1 MNGGSKISGTLIAA
15 IVFVAALPLLFILPA
30 LTESPAAPVSSS
42 LAKTTTGKSL
52 AEPAKVRAPM
62 TFGRSSS
69 KPLPMPPSSVV
80 AAPPVVS
87 VPQPPA
93 VVSAPLPQPPVALAP
108 VPVAVPNPSGPEVMA
123 LEQRLSSLAYMVGKV
138 DGNFDDAT
146 KWGITAF
153 QKVEGLERTGR
164 ADQATLNRLQNAS
177 TPAPKFTTPPDHF
190 EVDIPRQ
197 VVLVVRGGR
206 VTAILPTSTG
216 NNQNFTSEGRTRRAF
231 TPNGQYQISFKRN
244 GWRVA
249 PLGRLYRP
257 SYFNGGI
264 AFHGSASVPNQPAS
278 KGCVRL
284 PMAFA
289 DWFADNSPV
298 GSVVYVYGGPAGEN
312 PQPVFSDSVGDAP
325 SSAPAAPETAPFVPP
340 QAAPPPAA
348 PAPAAPNDLLGGLL
362 APN

>member
-1 MNGGSKISGTLIAA
+1 MNGGSKISGGLIAA
-15 IVFVAALPLLFILPA
+15 IVFVSALPLLFLIPA
-30 LTESPAAPVSSS
+30 LTESPSPPATHSE
-42 LAKTTTGKSL
+42 AKTNNAALS
-52 AEPAKVRAPM
+52 APAKVRAPK
-62 TFGRSSS
+62 TFPRSSE
-69 KPLPMPPSSVV
+69 PLPLPQPAVV
-80 AAPPVVS
+80 AAPP
-87 VPQPPA
+87 PPA
-93 VVSAPLPQPPVALAP
+93 QIPAPPPALPVLLAP
-108 VPVAVPNPSGPEVMA
+108 VPVAVPNPSGPDVLA

-138 DGNFDDAT
+138 DGTLDGAT
-146 KWGITAF
+146 KYGITAF
-153 QKVEGLERTGR
+153 QKVEGLPRTGV
-164 ADQATLNRLQNAS
+164 ADAATLARLQNAS

-197 VVLVVRGGR
+197 VVFVVRGGR

-216 NNQNFTSEGRTRRAF
+216 TNKEFTSEGRTRRAF
-231 TPNGQYQISFKRN
+231 TPNGQFTINFKRN

-264 AFHGSASVPNQPAS
+264 AFHGATSVPNEPAS
-278 KGCVRL
+278 HGCVRL

-312 PQPVFSDSVGDAP
+312 PDPVFSDAAEGATAGSGALPVP
-325 SSAPAAPETAPFVPP
+325 EPALAPFVPV
-340 QAAPPPAA
+340 PAD
-348 PAPAAPNDLLGGLL
+348 PMTGLLNGLL

>member
-1 MNGGSKISGTLIAA
+1 MNGGSKISGGLIAA
-15 IVFVAALPLLFILPA
+15 IVFVAALPLLFLIPA
-30 LTESPAAPVSSS
+30 LTESSAPPAQSSVGKTNKS
-42 LAKTTTGKSL
+42 ALA
-52 AEPAKVRAPM
+52 APAKVRAPKK
-62 TFGRSSS
+62 FARSSE
-69 KPLPMPPSSVV
+69 PLPLPQSAVV
-80 AAPPVVS
+80 AAPP
-87 VPQPPA
+87 PPA
-93 VVSAPLPQPPVALAP
+93 QIPAPPPPPPVVLAP
-108 VPVAVPNPSGPEVMA
+108 VPVVVPNSSRPDVLA

-138 DGNFDDAT
+138 DGNPDEAT
-146 KWGITAF
+146 KFGITAF
-153 QKVEGLERTGR
+153 QKVEGLPRTGV
-164 ADQATLNRLQNAS
+164 ADAATLDRLQNAS

-197 VVLVVRGGR
+197 VVFVVRGGR

-231 TPNGQYQISFKRN
+231 TPNGQFTISFKRN

-264 AFHGSASVPNQPAS
+264 AFHGSNSVPNGPAS

-284 PMAFA
+284 PMMFA
-289 DWFADNSPV
+289 DWFADNSPI

-312 PQPVFSDSVGDAP
+312 PQPIFSDSVDMAP
-325 SSAPAAPETAPFVPP
+325 AGSSALPVTEPAPAPA
-340 QAAPPPAA
+340 PPAA
-348 PAPAAPNDLLGGLL
+348 PAPAAPANDLLGRLL